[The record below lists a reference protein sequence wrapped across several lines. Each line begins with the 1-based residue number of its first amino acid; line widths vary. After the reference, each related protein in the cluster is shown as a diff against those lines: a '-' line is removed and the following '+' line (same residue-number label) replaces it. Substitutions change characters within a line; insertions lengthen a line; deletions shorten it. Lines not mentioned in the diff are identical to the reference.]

1 MRSETFDLLDSSDRK
16 NSSQHIDDV
25 DDVVSSPT
33 DGQTA
38 LSAGCTAAADLL
50 DSSLDHMDETSAT
63 SHGRAGFKALG
74 FLRRFTKDRPKDDR
88 STESSKSEVKKRGF
102 SLWGRKSKK
111 KSGDGG
117 DGSEGGV
124 GGVVKSA
131 TLPGCDVSRD
141 SARLIPGSATTE
153 ALVSPARADVVH
165 TSRVSD
171 LGTTHDAGGGGGV
184 AAGEIGCTRAA
195 GGAALV
201 QHAAAAG
208 VCESRHQSV
217 DLSCDA
223 ESDPPQRRTNCTSI
237 VTTV

>member
-16 NSSQHIDDV
+16 NSVQHIDDV
-25 DDVVSSPT
+25 DDVVSSPS

-38 LSAGCTAAADLL
+38 LSAGSTAAADLL
-50 DSSLDHMDETSAT
+50 DSSLDHMDET

-131 TLPGCDVSRD
+131 TLPGGDVSRD
-141 SARLIPGSATTE
+141 SVRLIPGSATTE
-153 ALVSPARADVVH
+153 ALVSPARADVLH

-171 LGTTHDAGGGGGV
+171 LGTTHDAGAGGGGGGV

-195 GGAALV
+195 GGVELV
-201 QHAAAAG
+201 QHAGAAA

-217 DLSCDA
+217 DVSCDA